1 LIGDS
6 APDDTSADGTGALAR
21 VAIADAA
28 TKSRAVRRESVMIAW
43 KRLAVIALFIAL
55 AGPLPRGAAQGTRKG
70 RLLYLTL
77 SAGFKHDSVPMS
89 RDIVTEIGKQSG
101 AFDVTLA
108 DDVSG
113 FTADNL
119 KNYDAVMF
127 YTTGEL
133 PMNDEQ
139 KQAFVD
145 FVRSGHGFVGVH
157 SATDTF
163 YTWPDYLEMI
173 GGYFND
179 HPWHQ
184 NVTVDVVDPS
194 NPIVSALAPSFQ
206 INDEI
211 YQISDFQYRDSHV
224 LLRLDPSSVDIKK
237 PNVHRRFY
245 GWPLARTRNDGKGRV
260 FYTTLGHEQAG
271 LEGSALP
278 GHASQRHQVG
288 DGIVNCKRRPVDLV
302 VPSFSRVKAAF

>member
-1 LIGDS
+1 MSNLKPNPRFLALMAVLILAA
-6 APDDTSADGTGALAR
+6 APS
-21 VAIADAA
+21 
-28 TKSRAVRRESVMIAW
+28 
-43 KRLAVIALFIAL
+43 
-55 AGPLPRGAAQGTRKG
+55 PRGSAQTPRKG

-89 RDIVTEIGKQSG
+89 RDVVTEIGQKSG

-108 DDVSG
+108 NDVAPFNSG
-113 FTADNL
+113 NL

-139 KQAFVD
+139 KQALVN

-163 YTWPDYLEMI
+163 YMWPDYLEMI

-184 NVTVDVVDPS
+184 NVTVDVVDPN
-194 NPIVSALAPSFQ
+194 NPIVSGLGPSFQ

-224 LLRLDPSSVDIKK
+224 LLKLDPSSVDL
-237 PNVHRRFY
+237 NNGRVRRRFY
-245 GWPLARTRNDGKGRV
+245 SWPLAWTRSYGQGRV
-260 FYTTLGHEQAG
+260 FYTGLGHEQAVWKDPRYQGMLLNAIKWAMG
-271 LEGSALP
+271 L
-278 GHASQRHQVG
+278 
-288 DGIVNCKRRPVDLV
+288 
-302 VPSFSRVKAAF
+302 

>member
-1 LIGDS
+1 MTNFKRSLVM
-6 APDDTSADGTGALAR
+6 AL
-21 VAIADAA
+21 
-28 TKSRAVRRESVMIAW
+28 
-43 KRLAVIALFIAL
+43 IALF
-55 AGPLPRGAAQGTRKG
+55 AATAPQRAEQTPRKG

-77 SAGFKHDSVPMS
+77 SAGFKHDSVPIS
-89 RDIVTEIGKQSG
+89 RDIVSEIGQKSG

-108 DDVSG
+108 EDVSP
-113 FTADNL
+113 FTSANL

-133 PMNDEQ
+133 PMNDQQ

-163 YTWPDYLEMI
+163 YMWPEYLEMI

-184 NVTVDVVDPS
+184 NVTVDVVDSS
-194 NPIVSALAPSFQ
+194 NPIVSPLAPSFQ

-224 LLRLDPSSVDIKK
+224 LLRLDPASVDLKK
-237 PNVHRRFY
+237 ENVHRRFY
-245 GWPLARTRNDGKGRV
+245 GWPLAWTRSFGEGRV
-260 FYTTLGHEQAG
+260 FYTTLGHEQAVWKDPRYQAILLNAIKWAMG
-271 LEGSALP
+271 L
-278 GHASQRHQVG
+278 
-288 DGIVNCKRRPVDLV
+288 
-302 VPSFSRVKAAF
+302 

>member
-1 LIGDS
+1 MNILKRCLMVAAAALLS
-6 APDDTSADGTGALAR
+6 GAM
-21 VAIADAA
+21 VP
-28 TKSRAVRRESVMIAW
+28 VR
-43 KRLAVIALFIAL
+43 
-55 AGPLPRGAAQGTRKG
+55 PGAAAPRKG

-77 SAGFKHDSVPMS
+77 SAGFKHDTVPFS
-89 RDIVTEIGKQSG
+89 RDIVTQIGKDSG

-108 DDVSG
+108 DDVSP

-133 PMNDEQ
+133 PMDDQQ
-139 KQAFVD
+139 KEAFIH

-163 YTWPDYLEMI
+163 YMWQPYLELI

-184 NVTVDVVDPS
+184 NVTVNVEDPS
-194 NPIVSALAPSFQ
+194 NPIVSGWGSSPFQ

-224 LLRLDPSSVDIKK
+224 LLRLDPSSVDMKR
-237 PNVHRRFY
+237 PGVRPRFY
-245 GWPLARTRNDGKGRV
+245 GWPLAWTRNDGEGRV
-260 FYTTLGHEQAG
+260 FYTALGHEEAVWKDPRYQEM
-271 LEGSALP
+271 LLN
-278 GHASQRHQVG
+278 
-288 DGIVNCKRRPVDLV
+288 GIKWAMG
-302 VPSFSRVKAAF
+302 K

>member
-1 LIGDS
+1 MIIFKRCLAIALVIL
-6 APDDTSADGTGALAR
+6 APALATR
-21 VAIADAA
+21 GEAQAA
-28 TKSRAVRRESVMIAW
+28 R
-43 KRLAVIALFIAL
+43 KR
-55 AGPLPRGAAQGTRKG
+55 

-89 RDIVTEIGKQSG
+89 RDIVTGIGQRSG
-101 AFDVTLA
+101 AFEVTLA
-108 DDVSG
+108 DDVSP
-113 FTADNL
+113 FTAANL

-139 KQAFVD
+139 KQAFVQ

-163 YTWPDYLEMI
+163 YSWPDYLEMI

-224 LLRLDPSSVDIKK
+224 LLRLDPASVDMKK
-237 PNVHRRFY
+237 GGVRRRFY
-245 GWPLARTRNDGKGRV
+245 GWPLAWTRSFGDGRV
-260 FYTTLGHEQAG
+260 FYTTLGHEQAVWKDPRYQQMLLNGIKWAMG
-271 LEGSALP
+271 L
-278 GHASQRHQVG
+278 
-288 DGIVNCKRRPVDLV
+288 
-302 VPSFSRVKAAF
+302 